1 MAKYQY
7 IAKDIKGGLT
17 KGEIE
22 ANSKKSAEEAISSQ
36 SLTPVQVKEINETFF
51 SELRQKLGHVPAT
64 EKVMF
69 SKQLATL
76 ISAGVPI
83 SQSMR
88 ILERQTKNKI
98 LKSAIN
104 AIGSDIEA
112 GLSLSSSMEKQ
123 SRVFSPLYVSLV
135 SSGEAGGS
143 LDKSLERMAD
153 EIEKEHDLVSSIR
166 GAMSYP
172 MIILVAM
179 IGVVVYMLSTIVPQ
193 LAGIFAEMGG
203 ELPAATRMLLKVSDL
218 IRTQGFLILVA
229 LVGSVVGFRTLLVK
243 NKNVRYGWHKMLL
256 KIPIFGQLMSKVNIT
271 RFTRTFGSLLSS
283 GVNVLEAMKISANTI
298 QNEVFKTDIL
308 KAADDVKN
316 GVTIAEALKKTKN
329 FPVILAEMIAVG
341 EETGSLDNILDK
353 VTSFYQKE
361 VDGTIKNLSSL
372 VEPLMMIIIG
382 VGVGTIVV
390 AVIQPVYSMTNL
402 F

>member
-1 MAKYQY
+1 MKKYQY
-7 IAKDIKGGLT
+7 IAKDIKGNLT

-22 ANSKKSAEEAISSQ
+22 ANSQKAAEEAISSQ
-36 SLTPVQVKEINETFF
+36 SLTPVQVKEINDTFF
-51 SELRQKLGHVPAT
+51 SELLKKLGHVPAT

-88 ILERQTKNKI
+88 ILERQTKNKT

-112 GLSLSSSMEKQ
+112 GLSLSSAMEKQ
-123 SRVFSPLYVSLV
+123 SKVFSPLYVSLV

-179 IGVVVYMLSTIVPQ
+179 IGVVIYMLSTIVPQ

-203 ELPAATRMLLKVSDL
+203 ELPAATRLLLKISDL
-218 IRTQGFLILVA
+218 IRTRGFLILILLVA
-229 LVGSVVGFRTLLVK
+229 AVVGFRTLITK
-243 NKNVRYGWHKMLL
+243 NKNVRYAWHKVLL
-256 KIPIFGQLMSKVNIT
+256 KIPVFGKLMSKVNIT
-271 RFTRTFGSLLSS
+271 RFTRTFGSLLAS

>member
-7 IAKDIKGGLT
+7 IAKDIKGSLT

-22 ANSKKSAEEAISSQ
+22 ANSQKSAEEAISAQ

-83 SQSMR
+83 SQSMH

-98 LKSAIN
+98 LKEAIN
-104 AIGSDIEA
+104 ALGSDIEA

-218 IRTQGFLILVA
+218 IRTQGFLILIA
-229 LVGSVVGFRTLLVK
+229 LVGSVVGFRTLLQK